1 MMPTLDRNPSESIT
15 YGYQINFFYYL
26 FNHTIGYSANF
37 FGINFAK
44 PIEFNDCLLDLFF
57 ADQMLS
63 PPSSIEQL
71 RQRIDDIAGKTLGE
85 LAQRFEASIPQD
97 LRIQK
102 GWQGQFIER
111 CLGADAGNESR
122 PDFSLLDIELKTIPI
137 DFAGKVQEST
147 YVCVVNLHNNLAVQ
161 WRESAV
167 FHKLKQVLWVPI
179 AQQPGAPIH
188 QSVIA
193 SPFLW
198 QMNAQQEALIRQ
210 DWEDA
215 MALISV
221 GKVHQLNAKF
231 GDVLQVRPKAANSRV
246 LTQVVDD
253 QGESGQTLPRG
264 FYLRAKFTQGLLHHH
279 LRV

>member
-1 MMPTLDRNPSESIT
+1 MIV
-15 YGYQINFFYYL
+15 
-26 FNHTIGYSANF
+26 
-37 FGINFAK
+37 
-44 PIEFNDCLLDLFF
+44 
-57 ADQMLS
+57 

-71 RQRIDDIAGKTLGE
+71 NQRISKIAGKTLGE
-85 LAQRFEASIPQD
+85 LAEKSETLIPKD
-97 LRIQK
+97 LRVQK

-137 DFAGKVQEST
+137 DFNAKVQEST
-147 YVCVVNLHNNLAVQ
+147 YVCVVSLQNNLGAL
-161 WRESAV
+161 WRDSSV
-167 FHKLKQVLWVPI
+167 YHKLKHVLWVPI
-179 AQQPGAPIH
+179 AHQSGASIH

-193 SPFLW
+193 TPFLW
-198 QMNAQQEALIRQ
+198 QMDDEQEAKIQR

-215 MALISV
+215 MELISV

-246 LTQVVDD
+246 LTQVVDEKGD
-253 QGESGQTLPRG
+253 RGQTLPRG
-264 FYLRAKFTQGLLHHH
+264 FYLRAKFTQGLLHSH